1 MDGQI
6 TLTEA
11 ISSVTY
17 DRYGRPHKT
26 PAWMDKP
33 RCETCKHWDRL
44 PVDDQPPDGWG
55 VKGQCDVIHDA
66 SQIGY
71 INTDGCSWCCRY
83 EGRY

>member
-1 MDGQI
+1 MDGQMNI
-6 TLTEA
+6 TEYM
-11 ISSVTY
+11 SSITY

-44 PVDDQPPDGWG
+44 PTEDQPPDGWG
-55 VKGQCDVIHDA
+55 VKGQCGVIHDPK
-66 SQIGY
+66 QTGY
-71 INTDGCSWCCRY
+71 QNTDGCSWCCRY